1 MNITLNVSSS
11 TAGMEAEASS
21 YRLKFSREEFLKL
34 VDIAK
39 PRIIYRRGK
48 NHIFAFD
55 GFVMYSQECR
65 NEDFGVPILEAAEF
79 SNYSW
84 ST

>member
-1 MNITLNVSSS
+1 
-11 TAGMEAEASS
+11 MEAATAAGSENPASS

-39 PRIIYRRGK
+39 PRVIYRRGK
-48 NHIFAFD
+48 NHLFAFD
-55 GFVMYSQECR
+55 GFVMYSQDCR
-65 NEDFGVPILEAAEF
+65 DEDFRAKIIDAIEF

-84 ST
+84 AT

>member
-1 MNITLNVSSS
+1 MVASESP
-11 TAGMEAEASS
+11 ASS

-39 PRIIYRRGK
+39 PRVIYRRGK

-55 GFVMYSQECR
+55 GFVMYSQE
-65 NEDFGVPILEAAEF
+65 
-79 SNYSW
+79 
-84 ST
+84 

>member
-1 MNITLNVSSS
+1 MDAAT
-11 TAGMEAEASS
+11 TAAAAENQASG
-21 YRLKFSREEFLKL
+21 YRLKFRREEFLQL

-39 PRIIYRRGK
+39 PRLIYRRGK
-48 NHIFAFD
+48 NHLFAFD

-65 NEDFGVPILEAAEF
+65 DEDFRVKIIDSIEF

-84 ST
+84 AT

>member
-1 MNITLNVSSS
+1 V
-11 TAGMEAEASS
+11 EASMVASESPASS

-39 PRIIYRRGK
+39 PRVIYRRGK

-65 NEDFGVPILEAAEF
+65 DEDFGATIIDSIEF
-79 SNYSW
+79 SNYTW

>member
-1 MNITLNVSSS
+1 
-11 TAGMEAEASS
+11 MEATTAAAAEAAASG
-21 YRLKFSREEFLKL
+21 YRLKFKREEFLRL

-39 PRIIYRRGK
+39 PRLIYRRGR
-48 NHIFAFD
+48 NHLFAFD

-65 NEDFGVPILEAAEF
+65 DEDFTVKIIDSIEF

-84 ST
+84 AT